1 MAIQTGRDLLA
12 KSNATPQELQKS
24 IAALNVEAE
33 YIRRCINAGLRERE
47 SGNND
52 IKEISDLIKELEA
65 KLKCMN

>member
-1 MAIQTGRDLLA
+1 MAIQTGRNLLA
-12 KSNATPQELQKS
+12 KSNATAQELQKS
-24 IAALNVEAE
+24 IVALNVEAE